1 MTDNNTALKKAGL
14 KVTLPRL
21 KILEVLQE
29 PACHHVSAE
38 DLYKRLIDMG
48 EEIGLATVYRVLNQF
63 DDAGIVT
70 RHNFEGGKSVFEL
83 TQQHHHDHLI
93 CLDCGKVIEFSDE
106 SIETRQRDIATRH
119 GIKLTNHSLYLYGHC
134 ALAIATKTKHCTT
147 SNVCQTVKKKPM
159 PASAFLCLS
168 VTPPAFPAGQRQRHR
183 GVSSPESQRK
193 CGFYFPHSSSA
204 LPDTEW

>member
-1 MTDNNTALKKAGL
+1 MTDNNKALKNAGL

-21 KILEVLQE
+21 KILEVLQDPE
-29 PACHHVSAE
+29 CHHVSAE
-38 DLYKRLIDMG
+38 DLYKKLIDIG

-106 SIETRQRDIATRH
+106 FIEERQKNIADRY
-119 GIKLTNHSLYLYGHC
+119 GIKLSNHSLYLYGHC
-134 ALAIATKTKHCTT
+134 
-147 SNVCQTVKKKPM
+147 TVGDCRKD
-159 PASAFLCLS
+159 SAFHDKKHDKQ
-168 VTPPAFPAGQRQRHR
+168 A
-183 GVSSPESQRK
+183 
-193 CGFYFPHSSSA
+193 
-204 LPDTEW
+204 

>member
-1 MTDNNTALKKAGL
+1 MTDNNKALKNAGL

-29 PACHHVSAE
+29 PEYHHVSAE
-38 DLYKRLIDMG
+38 DLYKKLIDMG

-63 DDAGIVT
+63 DDVGIIT

-106 SIETRQRDIATRH
+106 SIDIRQKNIAERH
-119 GIKLTNHSLYLYGHC
+119 GIKLSNHSLYLFGHC
-134 ALAIATKTKHCTT
+134 SKKDHC
-147 SNVCQTVKKKPM
+147 NEND
-159 PASAFLCLS
+159 F
-168 VTPPAFPAGQRQRHR
+168 
-183 GVSSPESQRK
+183 E
-193 CGFYFPHSSSA
+193 YFARNSK
-204 LPDTEW
+204 EEK

>member
-21 KILEVLQE
+21 KILEVLQD
-29 PACHHVSAE
+29 PTCHHVSAE
-38 DLYKRLIDMG
+38 DLYKKLIDMG

-93 CLDCGKVIEFSDE
+93 CLDCGRVIEFRDE
-106 SIETRQRDIATRH
+106 FIEARQREISEKH

-134 ALAIATKTKHCTT
+134 TDGNC
-147 SNVCQTVKKKPM
+147 
-159 PASAFLCLS
+159 
-168 VTPPAFPAGQRQRHR
+168 RED
-183 GVSSPESQRK
+183 ESIHDER
-193 CGFYFPHSSSA
+193 
-204 LPDTEW
+204 

>member
-29 PACHHVSAE
+29 PDNHHVSAE

-48 EEIGLATVYRVLNQF
+48 EEI
-63 DDAGIVT
+63 GIVT

-93 CLDCGKVIEFSDE
+93 CLDCGKVIEFSDD
-106 SIETRQRDIATRH
+106 SIEARQREIAAKH
-119 GIKLTNHSLYLYGHC
+119 GIRLTNHSLYLYGHC
-134 ALAIATKTKHCTT
+134 AEGDCREDEHAHEGK
-147 SNVCQTVKKKPM
+147 
-159 PASAFLCLS
+159 
-168 VTPPAFPAGQRQRHR
+168 
-183 GVSSPESQRK
+183 
-193 CGFYFPHSSSA
+193 
-204 LPDTEW
+204 

>member
-1 MTDNNTALKKAGL
+1 MTDNNKALKNAGL

-21 KILEVLQE
+21 KILEVLQD
-29 PACHHVSAE
+29 PVCHHVSAE
-38 DLYKRLIDMG
+38 DLYKKLIDIG

-93 CLDCGKVIEFSDE
+93 GLDCGKVIEFSNE
-106 SIETRQRDIATRH
+106 SIESLQREIAKQH

-134 ALAIATKTKHCTT
+134 ESGDCRE
-147 SNVCQTVKKKPM
+147 NE
-159 PASAFLCLS
+159 SAHDK
-168 VTPPAFPAGQRQRHR
+168 R
-183 GVSSPESQRK
+183 
-193 CGFYFPHSSSA
+193 
-204 LPDTEW
+204 

>member
-1 MTDNNTALKKAGL
+1 MTDNNSALKKAGL

-83 TQQHHHDHLI
+83 TQQQHHDHLI
-93 CLDCGKVIEFSDE
+93 CLDCGRVIEFSDE
-106 SIETRQRDIATRH
+106 FIETRQRDIAKRF

-134 ALAIATKTKHCTT
+134 TDGDC
-147 SNVCQTVKKKPM
+147 
-159 PASAFLCLS
+159 
-168 VTPPAFPAGQRQRHR
+168 RQDDSLHDER
-183 GVSSPESQRK
+183 
-193 CGFYFPHSSSA
+193 
-204 LPDTEW
+204 

>member
-1 MTDNNTALKKAGL
+1 MTDNNSALKKAGL

-29 PACHHVSAE
+29 PECHHVSAE

-83 TQQHHHDHLI
+83 TQQQHHDHLI
-93 CLDCGKVIEFSDE
+93 CLDCGRVIEFSDE
-106 SIETRQRDIATRH
+106 FIETRQRDIAKRF

-134 ALAIATKTKHCTT
+134 TGGDCRTD
-147 SNVCQTVKKKPM
+147 
-159 PASAFLCLS
+159 
-168 VTPPAFPAGQRQRHR
+168 
-183 GVSSPESQRK
+183 
-193 CGFYFPHSSSA
+193 
-204 LPDTEW
+204 DTLHEER